1 MFTIVIKFI
10 KAIFKIVITLISILE
25 SVLNYYFLYVL
36 ESNNI
41 KLHDHLN
48 TKKKKKECT
57 SSTIP
62 INLSFY
68 VYTIPKETNII
79 ASNLN

>member
-36 ESNNI
+36 ELNNI

-48 TKKKKKECT
+48 TKKKKKKK
-57 SSTIP
+57 I
-62 INLSFY
+62 
-68 VYTIPKETNII
+68 
-79 ASNLN
+79 

>member
-48 TKKKKKECT
+48 TKTKKKECT

>member
-36 ESNNI
+36 ELNNI

-48 TKKKKKECT
+48 TKKKKKKKKGM
-57 SSTIP
+57 
-62 INLSFY
+62 Y
-68 VYTIPKETNII
+68 
-79 ASNLN
+79 